1 MLNEWE
7 RVTITWVKGMQ
18 NERESVTIEL
28 ILPDRDSSI
37 GYAIEWILHDRDSS
51 IGLLYASVFLVFDV
65 SLTLP
70 KLTPELLYLRE

>member
-7 RVTITWVKGMQ
+7 RVTITWVKVMQ
-18 NERESVTIEL
+18 IEW

-70 KLTPELLYLRE
+70 NLTPELLYLRE